1 MRVLIFL
8 YSVYGILVFGLI
20 FIFLFPFFVAVI
32 FIPRFEHQ
40 ASTLNRIC
48 VKTTFFFLFLNCS
61 RIEFEQPLDSKQPY
75 ILAANHFSY
84 LDVLTLGLIPH
95 NFKFIGKQSLKKI
108 PVFGYMYSRLHVLVN
123 RADFKDR
130 YASLQRARQELQ
142 RGFSM
147 AFFPEGGIR
156 TKKPPQMAQFKEGC
170 FRLAVEEQISVVPVT
185 IHRNHLLLPNT
196 KPLMMHS
203 GLISLKVHQPVSPEG
218 TDDEAVKKLKEEV
231 WKVIDEEIKR
241 TNP

>member
-1 MRVLIFL
+1 MRALIFL
-8 YSVYGILVFGLI
+8 YSVYGILVFGLM
-20 FIFLFPFFVAVI
+20 FIFLFPFFLVVI
-32 FIPRFEHQ
+32 FIPRFEHR

-48 VKTTFFFLFLNCS
+48 VRVTFFFFFLNRS
-61 RIEFEQPLDSKQPY
+61 RIEFEQPLNPNQPY
-75 ILAANHFSY
+75 ILAANHFSF
-84 LDVLTLGLIPH
+84 LDILAMGLIPH
-95 NFKFIGKQSLKKI
+95 NFKFIGKQSLRKI
-108 PVFGYMYSRLHVLVN
+108 PIFGYMYSRLHVLVN

-156 TKKPPQMAQFKEGC
+156 TKKPPQMASFKEGC

-196 KPLMMHS
+196 KPLMMHR
-203 GLISLKVHQPVSPEG
+203 GLISLKVHRPVSPEG